1 MRNEW
6 GFRMSAETALETCD
20 YKRWLK
26 LHRWTEVQTACIL
39 SGTQP
44 DTLTP
49 AAEMMLQKMSVKRND
64 VPSLFRNINANREQL
79 IKPLTAIH
87 WAMDSKIDMP
97 DGFLSALRELPAS
110 FGVIFELEDDLDY
123 GQKKQCEYS
132 HWLKNSMLSVDE
144 FACILTGLEPGK
156 LNAEAKQLRLKIN
169 AAIKAGV
176 LKFES
181 TNKEHSFIGKDA
193 GIKWADENHIK
204 LPDFLNESIEDGT
217 LLLNHRIR
225 IGSQKISASD
235 SEINNNKGDCNS
247 ISLHENKVQWKD
259 LNKWIEGEFVPEEQD
274 ADGKPRTAVGKLTIK
289 AAEEIEASTQRRA
302 SAKDVMALLR
312 KWAESGAEPEYLEAQ
327 GEEDSVIWMTDM
339 SERKTYTFRA
349 CQTTLGRWRKAS

>member
-1 MRNEW
+1 
-6 GFRMSAETALETCD
+6 MSAETALETCD

-49 AAEMMLQKMSVKRND
+49 AAEMMLKKMSVKRND

-79 IKPLTAIH
+79 IEPLTAIH

-169 AAIKAGV
+169 AAIEAGV

-181 TNKEHSFIGKDA
+181 TNKEQSFVGKDA

-204 LPDFLNESIEDGT
+204 LPDFLNESIADGT
-217 LLLNHRIR
+217 LLHKHRIR
-225 IGSQKISASD
+225 ISSQKMSVSD
-235 SEINNNKGDCNS
+235 SEINNSTGDCNF
-247 ISLHENKVQWKD
+247 ISPHEKEVQWKD
-259 LNKWIEGEFVPEEQD
+259 LNKWIEDEFIPEEQD
-274 ADGKPRTAVGKLTIK
+274 SDGKPRTAVGKLAIK
-289 AAEEIEASTQRRA
+289 AAKKIETEKQCRA
-302 SAKDVMALLR
+302 SGEDVMALLR
-312 KWAESGAEPEYLEAQ
+312 KWAELGYEPDCLIAPF
-327 GEEDSVIWMTDM
+327 GEDSVIWMTDM
-339 SERKTYTFRA
+339 SVRKPYTLRA
-349 CQTTLGRWRKAS
+349 CKITLSRWCKASRGSTH